1 MFEALKAPPPEPAW
15 VPRVFYRLWCM
26 IGTAGV
32 LVGFLRDGTSRPFDL
47 VCNAAVCVLAVY
59 FFVTGRT
66 SKPTQRG
73 ISIRF
78 TVLLLLALLP
88 TIVRGV

>member
-1 MFEALKAPPPEPAW
+1 
-15 VPRVFYRLWCM
+15 M

-32 LVGFLRDGTSRPFDL
+32 LVGFLRPRDFSSLRFGLQRSCMRIGSLFLRD
-47 VCNAAVCVLAVY
+47 
-59 FFVTGRT
+59 RKT

-78 TVLLLLALLP
+78 TAQLLLALLP